1 MEHLI
6 KTNKTPLNQN
16 KMKKTQEQKE
26 IKAEN
31 LVDDFVKE
39 WRVKNNTEDAVYS
52 AYHYDAMIAFAEY
65 FNELNK
71 SE

>member
-1 MEHLI
+1 
-6 KTNKTPLNQN
+6 
-16 KMKKTQEQKE
+16 MKSKEQKE
-26 IKAEN
+26 IKAEF

-71 SE
+71 SK